1 MRALHSWKD
10 GSATIL
16 VEGLQRPLRVLHIT
30 DVHLGLI
37 DERDGEYIAQ
47 CQGCEERFLHRHQNV
62 DEHGRPLPA
71 RAAYAQILASF
82 ADQELDL
89 IALTGDIV
97 DIPMQASVDFA
108 RAKLKATG
116 APFLYTAG
124 NHDWLYPT
132 DEEEGFLDMEALR
145 TRGWPVLEPLH
156 GGAPAGDL
164 CDIGGVRFLSIDN
177 STYQITA
184 EQLEFTRESLA
195 AGLPTVILT
204 HIPLSIPTLRPPTIE
219 MMAGSILLADPGWS
233 MEERRKSHVGADTPE
248 TLAFVSLVAGAE
260 NLLAILCGH
269 IHFAHVD
276 SIAPQAVQYVG
287 GPGFAGEY
295 RLLELRPL

>member
-82 ADQELDL
+82 ADQGLDL

-97 DIPMQASVDFA
+97 DIPMQASVDYA
-108 RAKLKATG
+108 LAQLEATG
-116 APFLYTAG
+116 VPFLYTAG
-124 NHDWLYPT
+124 NHDWLYPA
-132 DEEEGFLDMEALR
+132 EGDGMLDMEALR
-145 TRGWPVLEPLH
+145 TMGWPVLEPLH
-156 GGAPAGDL
+156 GGAPAGAVR
-164 CDIGGVRFLSIDN
+164 DIGGVRFLSIDN

-184 EQLEFTRESLA
+184 EQLEFTSMSLA

-219 MMAGSILLADPGWS
+219 IMAGSILLADPGWS
-233 MEERRKSHVGADTPE
+233 MEERRESHVGADTPE
-248 TLAFVSLVAGAE
+248 TLAFVRLLAGAE